1 MVLKEDRPVMSA
13 LLHYSFRGSPSSLT
27 ASSDLDLSLPDLSP
41 NVTPFCPWPGPSV
54 RTLGPGRFCKRFI
67 THASCLKDG
76 ALEDYDPS
84 RACPQ
89 ELRAGGAGGR
99 EVARPETLM
108 EFKWERELRALQMRL
123 GGAGSMGGWLG
134 NPGFTHGL

>member
-27 ASSDLDLSLPDLSP
+27 ASSGLDLSLPILSP
-41 NVTPFCPWPGPSV
+41 IVTPICPSPGPSV
-54 RTLGPGRFCKRFI
+54 RTLGLGRFI
-67 THASCLKDG
+67 THASSLRDG
-76 ALEDYDPS
+76 A
-84 RACPQ
+84 C
-89 ELRAGGAGGR
+89 AGGAGGR

-134 NPGFTHGL
+134 NPGFTRGL

>member
-41 NVTPFCPWPGPSV
+41 NVTPFCPSPGPSV
-54 RTLGPGRFCKRFI
+54 RTLGQGRFI
-67 THASCLKDG
+67 TSASCLKDG
-76 ALEDYDPS
+76 AFEACAPS

-108 EFKWERELRALQMRL
+108 EFKWERELRALQMRS

-134 NPGFTHGL
+134 NPGFTRGL